1 MAEHIPLEKCKIDER
16 FMLRMEY
23 DIDSLAESIHRYG
36 QLQPGI
42 GYMNEQGEVMVYM
55 GVRRLLAAR
64 RSHELYGT
72 PDTYYVTIMPKVND
86 IDIWNQILAENEE
99 RRSLSML
106 DKLHLV
112 SFMSH
117 DMLSKIID
125 PHIIKDLISVSATVP
140 IEIQRDWLA
149 MERITGTR
157 LTLGQM
163 RALSTLPDRWS
174 MVVGAY
180 VVLKNHFTEN
190 AIRAVD
196 FATFLLVHDTGD
208 SPAVSEYL
216 RVNGITAPG
225 LPPEPPAPHFSNSK
239 YFIHEA
245 EKTES
250 ETHKETSEARE
261 PAKTEAKEVQTKT
274 ETYNEPSEA
283 KEPAKTEVKAY
294 NEPSEVRKPEVQN
307 EAEDT
312 NVVTPAEENLP
323 IILIS
328 ITDEPQI
335 FTCTKCGQKYKLVIS
350 K

>member
-1 MAEHIPLEKCKIDER
+1 MAEHIPLEKCKVDER

-23 DIDSLAESIHRYG
+23 DIDSLAESIHKYG
-36 QLQPGI
+36 QLQPGV

-64 RSHELYGT
+64 RSHELYGA
-72 PDTYYVTIMPKVND
+72 PDTYYVTIVPKAND
-86 IDIWNQILAENEE
+86 ADMWNQILAENEE

-112 SFMSH
+112 SFVPH
-117 DMLSKIID
+117 DVLTKIFD
-125 PHIIKDLISVSATVP
+125 QRTTRDLISVNAAVP

-225 LPPEPPAPHFSNSK
+225 SPPEPPTPHFSNSK

-245 EKTES
+245 EKPES
-250 ETHKETSEARE
+250 KIHNETRE
-261 PAKTEAKEVQTKT
+261 QEVQTKT

-283 KEPAKTEVKAY
+283 KEPAKTEV
-294 NEPSEVRKPEVQN
+294 NETNEVREPEMQN
-307 EAEDT
+307 EAESEDT
-312 NVVTPAEENLP
+312 NIPAEENLP

>member
-1 MAEHIPLEKCKIDER
+1 
-16 FMLRMEY
+16 
-23 DIDSLAESIHRYG
+23 
-36 QLQPGI
+36 
-42 GYMNEQGEVMVYM
+42 
-55 GVRRLLAAR
+55 
-64 RSHELYGT
+64 
-72 PDTYYVTIMPKVND
+72 
-86 IDIWNQILAENEE
+86 
-99 RRSLSML
+99 L

-112 SFMSH
+112 SFVPH
-117 DMLSKIID
+117 DVLTKIFD
-125 PHIIKDLISVSATVP
+125 QRTTRDLISVNAAVP

-225 LPPEPPAPHFSNSK
+225 SPPEPPAPHYGNSK

-245 EKTES
+245 EKPES
-250 ETHKETSEARE
+250 KAHNETRE
-261 PAKTEAKEVQTKT
+261 QEVQTKT

-283 KEPAKTEVKAY
+283 KEPAKTEV
-294 NEPSEVRKPEVQN
+294 NETNEVREPEMQN
-307 EAEDT
+307 EAESEDT
-312 NVVTPAEENLP
+312 NIPAEENLP